1 MKKYAILITLC
12 LLTIFAS
19 AEGICL
25 SDMFVRPMLAH
36 TNLYESPLDN
46 IGREWGNIGL
56 TVEGVS
62 NYIIEGT
69 NVYKAVF
76 SIGREARNITYSGFP
91 VSFFK
96 LYEMGDGSRILA
108 VVFQCKDADCNTSSL
123 IKNLQTGMKELG
135 FPSFDIAKNVV
146 LTKNL
151 PAPYTKVVLP
161 IITNLYKS
169 LCFFTKANDQT
180 FEQL

>member
-1 MKKYAILITLC
+1 M
-12 LLTIFAS
+12 TIFAS
-19 AEGICL
+19 AEEICL
-25 SDMFVRPMLAH
+25 SDMFVRPMLVY

-108 VVFQCKDADCNTSSL
+108 VVIQCKDADCNTSSL

-135 FPSFDIAKNVV
+135 FPSFDISNNIV

-151 PAPYTKVVLP
+151 PAPYNKVS
-161 IITNLYKS
+161 ITDNNKLVQI
-169 LCFFTKANDQT
+169 LMFFHKGKRPN
-180 FEQL
+180 F